1 MHARMGDR
9 QAASTQE
16 FAVGH
21 RELSPVLYD
30 NLEGWEEVRHGRG
43 FRREGTY
50 VYRWL
55 IRVDVWQKPAQHC
68 KANILQQKTF
78 F

>member
-30 NLEGWEEVRHGRG
+30 NLEGWEEVGG
-43 FRREGTY
+43 EREVQEGGDIC
-50 VYRWL
+50 L
-55 IRVDVWQKPAQHC
+55 SIADSC
-68 KANILQQKTF
+68 
-78 F
+78 

>member
-30 NLEGWEEVRHGRG
+30 NLKGCDGDEVGRRSKWG
-43 FRREGTY
+43 GIY
-50 VYRWL
+50 VCL
-55 IRVDVWQKPAQHC
+55 
-68 KANILQQKTF
+68 
-78 F
+78 